1 MAALACTPTQTC
13 AASAVAAEVSV
24 SPSGMAAVTLELTVR
39 LTDETPSSTIPVR
52 FHLFQPQTAHRPP
65 EYVSEHPYAAG
76 AEVVYEGQRWRNE
89 SGQTLRRPPGSR
101 PTAWAPLGPALPL
114 APPPPLAVAETV
126 RLDDGD
132 GNVLVKR
139 QTVRPAAAAQ
149 RRFDHARR
157 AAGRSAALTTR
168 TDGGVVVELD
178 RVAVGAAG
186 GAAAT
191 VTLEWRGR
199 LADQPL
205 QGTRR
210 LSQLAFV
217 FPETN
222 AAPSAAACCCARSRA
237 CAARATA
244 AARLACPAA
253 PAAAVALSTARAA
266 SRCISAISARSSS
279 AVAAAPAR
287 KNTPSSPYADV
298 AEMSWCS
305 MLSSVRPSRWKSRSP
320 STPPP
325 RASVASRGCHAGWC
339 SVASSTSAPFSQL
352 ASPRSPRSTPRHT
365 AQRFL
370 KVPSSC
376 LGVSAARRRCPSRS
390 SASFWLLYGSVV
402 REGVRHLLHLREDP
416 RHHGDAGP
424 DGLVAVEHDGALE
437 RARRLR
443 RVVVP
448 GPSSS
453 WMRPA
458 M

>member
-1 MAALACTPTQTC
+1 MAALACTPTHTC

-126 RLDDGD
+126 RLDNGD

-191 VTLEWRGR
+191 FTLEWRGR

-217 FPETN
+217 FPETDPPCRTSLQVQLPGDRQRRCRPTLGGRPAVDHRPR
-222 AAPSAAACCCARSRA
+222 AALRRGGGTAGQQQLSLAGGGGGVARPRPPQA
-237 CAARATA
+237 LRQRRHLRHRHGEQLTQLLGVRRTQQGA
-244 AARLACPAA
+244 AA
-253 PAAAVALSTARAA
+253 PAAHL
-266 SRCISAISARSSS
+266 
-279 AVAAAPAR
+279 
-287 KNTPSSPYADV
+287 
-298 AEMSWCS
+298 
-305 MLSSVRPSRWKSRSP
+305 L
-320 STPPP
+320 
-325 RASVASRGCHAGWC
+325 
-339 SVASSTSAPFSQL
+339 Q
-352 ASPRSPRSTPRHT
+352 
-365 AQRFL
+365 
-370 KVPSSC
+370 
-376 LGVSAARRRCPSRS
+376 AAR
-390 SASFWLLYGSVV
+390 
-402 REGVRHLLHLREDP
+402 HLR
-416 RHHGDAGP
+416 H
-424 DGLVAVEHDGALE
+424 
-437 RARRLR
+437 RARRCSR
-443 RVVVP
+443 
-448 GPSSS
+448 GGGGGSISSS
-453 WMRPA
+453 GGRVSTV
-458 M
+458 